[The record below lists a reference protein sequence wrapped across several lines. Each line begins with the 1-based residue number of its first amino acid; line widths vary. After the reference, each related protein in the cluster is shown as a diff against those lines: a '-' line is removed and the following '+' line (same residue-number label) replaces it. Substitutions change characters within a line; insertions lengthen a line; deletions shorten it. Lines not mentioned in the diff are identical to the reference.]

1 MKALEFNE
9 LTGQQ
14 LAKLD
19 TAQLSKLVSAQAKT
33 ANKRY
38 TRIKNDKTSSK
49 DAVKRVEKSGGRFG
63 AKGKTKQQLIKEAK
77 RIQRFNKAKTGTIK
91 GARAVTAER
100 QRQVT
105 GKTATEKAK
114 EAKEEA
120 KEEINRE
127 RKKAGKSAK
136 LTKKEKAKV
145 EAAGNRAKRK
155 VEKETK
161 QKVKEFEDAR
171 KKKQKKKRGKY
182 YYAESDG
189 KGAGVTGDETESD
202 SSPKENFDAQQQEK
216 LFQKEDAYQ
225 KAKKQKSP
233 LELVKDKPDKDFVVA
248 SDVPFK

>member
-14 LAKLD
+14 LAQLD
-19 TAQLSKLVSAQAKT
+19 RAQLSKLVSAQAKT

-63 AKGKTKQQLIKEAK
+63 TKGKTKQQLIKEAK

-105 GKTATEKAK
+105 GKTAAEKAK

-120 KEEINRE
+120 KKEIIRE

-202 SSPKENFDAQQQEK
+202 SSPKENYDSQQQEK
-216 LFQKEDAYQ
+216 LFQKEEAYQ
-225 KAKKQKSP
+225 KAQKQKSP
-233 LELVKDKPDKDFVVA
+233 LELVKDEPDKDFVVA
-248 SDVPFK
+248 SGVPFK